1 MSTPAPIELVSVA
14 GNFTCELTVGS
25 SPSIQFKA
33 TTIESRDSGDEQ
45 LIETFDD
52 NAHSVVLY
60 LKHGLA
66 VGEHDIKEGDI
77 GVRASCSGEI
87 EGKPFYFQ
95 ACSGK
100 LYVKSIDLANNEIDA
115 TFHFKRDDKLD
126 VTDGVINLNGTK
138 KT

>member
-1 MSTPAPIELVSVA
+1 MSTPTPIKLVSVE
-14 GNFTCELTVGS
+14 GSFTCELTVGS
-25 SPSIQFKA
+25 SSIQFKA

-45 LIETFDD
+45 VIESFDD

-66 VGEHDIKEGDI
+66 ADEHDIKEGDI

-87 EGKPFYFQ
+87 EGEPFDFQ
-95 ACSGK
+95 ASSGK
-100 LYVKSIDLANNEIDA
+100 LDVKSINLANNEIDA
-115 TFHFKRDDKLD
+115 TFHFKRDDEHY
-126 VTDGVINLNGTK
+126 VTDGVIKLNGTK